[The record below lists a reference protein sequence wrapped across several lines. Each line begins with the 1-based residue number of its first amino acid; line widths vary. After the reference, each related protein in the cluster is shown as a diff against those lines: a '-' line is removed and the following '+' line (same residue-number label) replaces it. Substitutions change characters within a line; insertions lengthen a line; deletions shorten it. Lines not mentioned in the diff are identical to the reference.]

1 MRMNNIPVII
11 DDDLEENDILVAELM
26 ARKAMENITGKSAG
40 FTPFEEKMVEREF
53 DKLLTQF

>member
-1 MRMNNIPVII
+1 MTNTPIII

-26 ARKAMENITGKSAG
+26 ARKAMENFTGKSAG
-40 FTPFEEKMVEREF
+40 LTPFEEKMVEREF